1 MSGKTHKKW
10 HFVLRCSGWESW
22 GETVFV
28 QCLMGVSIV
37 GMFVVQ
43 ERRRANGGVQKES
56 SLTGI
61 RNKILPITDISTRF
75 QVHLPPCKSLANS
88 FAHLGNRIKVF
99 LAGNKQ
105 TNLGQA
111 APSSAWV
118 GSRHLNVRL
127 STSRVKFNIQPGFE
141 ITCNFTIMHC
151 HHQIGF
157 RG

>member
-56 SLTGI
+56 SLMGI
-61 RNKILPITDISTRF
+61 RNTTR
-75 QVHLPPCKSLANS
+75 QS
-88 FAHLGNRIKVF
+88 FRYICYLIKTWKTLLGNWINVF
-99 LAGNKQ
+99 LSKDKQ
-105 TNLGQA
+105 AN
-111 APSSAWV
+111 
-118 GSRHLNVRL
+118 
-127 STSRVKFNIQPGFE
+127 
-141 ITCNFTIMHC
+141 
-151 HHQIGF
+151 
-157 RG
+157 